1 MMLWDMI
8 VLAGVVAIAVIPFV
22 VFAWWAR
29 RRMRQRRWIQW
40 PEPPVHISTRPLPR
54 IVDPPMPNNEAD

>member
-1 MMLWDMI
+1 MMLLDMVILVGGVGI
-8 VLAGVVAIAVIPFV
+8 VLIPFV
-22 VFAWWAR
+22 LIALWAR

-54 IVDPPMPNNEAD
+54 IVDPPTTNDEAD